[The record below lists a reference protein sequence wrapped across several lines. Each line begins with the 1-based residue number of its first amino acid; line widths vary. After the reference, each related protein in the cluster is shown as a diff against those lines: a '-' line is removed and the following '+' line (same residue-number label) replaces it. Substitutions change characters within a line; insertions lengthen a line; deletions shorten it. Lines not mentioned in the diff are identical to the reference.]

1 MNGPLK
7 ATLGL
12 AVFVVVLGAVL
23 WVTTDRAYFAVFIVL
38 GLATGAG
45 AWLTGRATPTSTPPT
60 TPPPARPTP
69 SSTEENS

>member
-7 ATLGL
+7 ATIAL

-38 GLATGAG
+38 GLLTGAG
-45 AWLTGRATPTSTPPT
+45 AWFTSRTPPAPRPGT
-60 TPPPARPTP
+60 TSEGNTP
-69 SSTEENS
+69 